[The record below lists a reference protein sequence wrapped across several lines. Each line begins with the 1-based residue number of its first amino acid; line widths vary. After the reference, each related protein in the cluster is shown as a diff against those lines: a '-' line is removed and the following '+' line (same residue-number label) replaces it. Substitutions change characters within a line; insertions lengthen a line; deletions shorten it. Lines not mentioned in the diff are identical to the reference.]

1 MKLGTALL
9 VGVGC
14 LACQPVHAQSYP
26 TQDVHVI
33 VGFAPGS
40 GPDITARFLSDKLQQ
55 KFGKPFLVE
64 NKPGAVG
71 NIATEYVARARPD
84 GHTIYVT
91 GGSALVASAYLFKNP
106 PVDVTTFEIIATL
119 ASAPILMVI
128 AADSPHKTLADL
140 TKAVRAKGDK
150 ASYGTAFPTARVL
163 GALYRDDIGSKAV
176 EVQYRTSADWVNDL
190 NSGSI
195 DFGFV
200 DSSSGVGM
208 AKAGRFRVLAI
219 TTAQRSNALP
229 EYPTMAEAGGP
240 KVDLKSWW
248 AAFAPAGTPNPVLLQ
263 LNSAMSAVVST
274 EDAKHFFNATGNDTW
289 VTTPEEARAYFLK
302 DYKDWGEYVKRAKIE
317 PQG

>member
-1 MKLGTALL
+1 MELGTALL

-140 TKAVRAKGDK
+140 TKAVRAKGD
-150 ASYGTAFPTARVL
+150 
-163 GALYRDDIGSKAV
+163 DIGSKAV

-248 AAFAPAGTPNPVLLQ
+248 AAFAPAGTPNPVLQQ

-302 DYKDWGEYVKRAKIE
+302 DHKDWGEYVKRAKIE

>member
-1 MKLGTALL
+1 MRIAATALVL
-9 VGVGC
+9 AAGS
-14 LACQPVHAQSYP
+14 LACDRVHAQVYP
-26 TQDVHVI
+26 TQDVHVV

-84 GHTIYVT
+84 GHTLYVT
-91 GGSALVASAYLFKNP
+91 GGSALVASAYLFKNQ
-106 PVDVTTFEIIATL
+106 PVDVTTFEVVATL
-119 ASAPILMVI
+119 ASAPILMVV

-163 GALYRDDIGSKAV
+163 GALYRDDIGSQAV
-176 EVQYRTSADWVNDL
+176 EVQYRTSADWINDL
-190 NSGSI
+190 NSGNI

-200 DSSSGVGM
+200 DSASGVGM

-229 EYPTMAEAGGP
+229 DYQTMGEAGGP
-240 KVDLKSWW
+240 KVDL
-248 AAFAPAGTPNPVLLQ
+248 
-263 LNSAMSAVVST
+263 
-274 EDAKHFFNATGNDTW
+274 
-289 VTTPEEARAYFLK
+289 
-302 DYKDWGEYVKRAKIE
+302 
-317 PQG
+317 